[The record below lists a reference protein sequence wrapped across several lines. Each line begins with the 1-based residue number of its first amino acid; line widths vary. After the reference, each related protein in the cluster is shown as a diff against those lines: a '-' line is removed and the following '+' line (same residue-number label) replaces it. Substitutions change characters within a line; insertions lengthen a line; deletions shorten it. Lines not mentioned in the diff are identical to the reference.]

1 VLATARDVKKTRQLQ
16 D

>member
-1 VLATARDVKKTRQLQ
+1 VSATARDVKKTRQLQ